1 MLNRFGT
8 TLLEL
13 VVTIA
18 ILAAIGGVVYIN
30 ASSSSTTIGSDV
42 ERVDRAARVLGELA
56 DAIGRTTGTGGA
68 TSFNQVIGQANATV
82 SANAGRLSQLT
93 TPITTSDLNSCLY
106 TYSSA
111 EAGRWS
117 IPFYYRFIP
126 RSGFLIAPGFFVQ
139 DSLIRYNSD
148 GTATTVTNRPA
159 ANDARS
165 FGTLAL
171 VMPNTSRADAD
182 ALAAR
187 VEGDQSG
194 LLGAVRYNT
203 ASTGAVTLFYHFTIR
218 GC

>member
-1 MLNRFGT
+1 MLRRSGS

-18 ILAAIGGVVYIN
+18 VLAAIGGVIYIN
-30 ASSSSTTIGSDV
+30 QSRSSTQIGSDV
-42 ERVDRAARVLGELA
+42 ERIDRASRVLSELA

-68 TSFNQVIGQANATV
+68 TSFNQVIGQVNATV
-82 SANAGRLSQLT
+82 SANTGRLAQLT
-93 TPITTSDLNSCLY
+93 TPITTSQVNSCLY
-106 TYSSA
+106 TYASS
-111 EAGRWS
+111 EAGRWAT
-117 IPFYYRFIP
+117 PFYYRFIP
-126 RSGFLIAPGFFVQ
+126 PSGFLIAPGFLVQ
-139 DSLIRYNSD
+139 DSLIRYNN
-148 GTATTVTNRPA
+148 GTVALTVANRPA
-159 ANDARS
+159 ANDANS

-194 LLGAVRYNT
+194 IQGAVRYNT
-203 ASTGAVTLFYHFTIR
+203 SGTGAVTLYYHFTIR